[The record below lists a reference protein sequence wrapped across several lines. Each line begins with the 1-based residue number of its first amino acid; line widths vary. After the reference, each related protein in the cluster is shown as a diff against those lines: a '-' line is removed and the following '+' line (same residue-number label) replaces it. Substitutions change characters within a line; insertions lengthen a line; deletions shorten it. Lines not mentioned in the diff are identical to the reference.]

1 MYICPEIMVKQRLN
15 IPVKEGESIDRALK
29 RFKKKFTQTQMLN
42 ELKSRKEH
50 IKKSEKKRVSI
61 AKSKYK
67 QRLNN
72 NS

>member
-1 MYICPEIMVKQRLN
+1 MTKQRLN

-42 ELKSRKEH
+42 ELRSRKEY
-50 IKKSEKKRVSI
+50 IKKSEKKRISI

>member
-1 MYICPEIMVKQRLN
+1 MRKERLN

-50 IKKSEKKRVSI
+50 IKKSEKKRKSI

-72 NS
+72 INS

>member
-1 MYICPEIMVKQRLN
+1 MAKQRLN

-42 ELKSRKEH
+42 ELKYRKEYT
-50 IKKSEKKRVSI
+50 KKSESKRVSI

-72 NS
+72 NNS

>member
-1 MYICPEIMVKQRLN
+1 MTKQRLN

-50 IKKSEKKRVSI
+50 IKKSEKKRISI

>member
-1 MYICPEIMVKQRLN
+1 MVKQRLN

>member
-1 MYICPEIMVKQRLN
+1 MKKQRLN

-42 ELKSRKEH
+42 ELRSRKEY

>member
-1 MYICPEIMVKQRLN
+1 MYICPAIMTKQRLN

>member
-1 MYICPEIMVKQRLN
+1 MTKQRLN